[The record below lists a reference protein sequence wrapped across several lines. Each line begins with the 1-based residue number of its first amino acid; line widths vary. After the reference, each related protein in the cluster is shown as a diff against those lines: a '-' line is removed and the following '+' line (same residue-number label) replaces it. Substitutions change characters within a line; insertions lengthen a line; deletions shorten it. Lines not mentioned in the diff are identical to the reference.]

1 MRTPT
6 AIDAIADDYT
16 RSLAELSPVTATYLG
31 IKGYD
36 HLMGDYSP
44 DASAAYADL
53 NRATLAKLDAAVPA
67 DETDRV
73 TVAAMRD
80 RLGLDLELFDAR
92 EYTADLNV
100 IASPSQGFRDIL
112 DLMPTETHD
121 DWSTIAQRVAGL
133 PAAMDGYLACLR
145 EGLASGLVPARLQAV
160 GVAKQADKQTD
171 PATSTFLTLGKDADL
186 PASLRADL
194 DAAGAA
200 AAASYAKLAS
210 FLRDELAPAASETD
224 AVGRERYG
232 RFSRLYVGAAVDLDE
247 TYEWGLEELARIVAE
262 QNAVIARIAGPGKTV
277 QDAASVL
284 DADPARI
291 LHGTDALKAWMQTT
305 SDAAVAALNGT
316 HFDISPQA
324 QKLECMIAPSASGGI
339 YYTGPTDDFSR
350 PGRMWWSVPEGVTEF
365 STWNEKTTVYHEGV
379 PGHHL
384 QISAAVANK
393 DDLNMWRRLVCWT
406 SGHGEGWALYA
417 ERLMDEFGFLA
428 DDGDRL
434 GMLDAQRLRA
444 TRVVLDLGVHLGKPA
459 PARYGGG
466 VWDAAKAWDLLTDN
480 VTMERTMLRFELNRY
495 LGWPGQAPSY
505 KIGQRIWEQIRADA
519 AAAASAR
526 GESFSLRAFHSRA
539 LNLGSLPLDVLRE
552 QLTSS
557 QGFDKLSQLPSRRRV
572 EAP

>member
-67 DETDRV
+67 DGPTASPSPPCA
-73 TVAAMRD
+73 TAW
-80 RLGLDLELFDAR
+80 LDLELFDAR

-133 PAAMDGYLACLR
+133 PAAMDGFLACLR
-145 EGLASGLVPARLQAV
+145 EGIASGLVPARLQADE
-160 GVAKQADKQTD
+160 VAKQADKQTD

-247 TYEWGLEELARIVAE
+247 TYEWGLEGWR
-262 QNAVIARIAGPGKTV
+262 
-277 QDAASVL
+277 AS
-284 DADPARI
+284 
-291 LHGTDALKAWMQTT
+291 
-305 SDAAVAALNGT
+305 S
-316 HFDISPQA
+316 
-324 QKLECMIAPSASGGI
+324 
-339 YYTGPTDDFSR
+339 
-350 PGRMWWSVPEGVTEF
+350 
-365 STWNEKTTVYHEGV
+365 
-379 PGHHL
+379 
-384 QISAAVANK
+384 
-393 DDLNMWRRLVCWT
+393 
-406 SGHGEGWALYA
+406 
-417 ERLMDEFGFLA
+417 
-428 DDGDRL
+428 
-434 GMLDAQRLRA
+434 
-444 TRVVLDLGVHLGKPA
+444 
-459 PARYGGG
+459 
-466 VWDAAKAWDLLTDN
+466 
-480 VTMERTMLRFELNRY
+480 
-495 LGWPGQAPSY
+495 
-505 KIGQRIWEQIRADA
+505 
-519 AAAASAR
+519 
-526 GESFSLRAFHSRA
+526 
-539 LNLGSLPLDVLRE
+539 
-552 QLTSS
+552 
-557 QGFDKLSQLPSRRRV
+557 PSRTR
-572 EAP
+572 